1 MTEKIT
7 SPEDFQISCAL
18 KGLLWSFIITI
29 VLAIISGLLLQY
41 SPLSENLLSGFSTFI
56 FFISMFLGST
66 IAARAAERKGL
77 QYGTAVSLTYF
88 ILTLIIGL
96 LLDSS
101 LITFNFILKRTAL
114 TASSAL
120 LGGIIGVG
128 LVTK

>member
-1 MTEKIT
+1 MVENLS
-7 SPEDFQISCAL
+7 SPEDFQISCVL
-18 KGLLWSFIITI
+18 KGIFWSLSITI

-41 SPLSENLLSGFSTFI
+41 SPLSENLLSGFSTFV

-66 IAARAAERKGL
+66 IAARTAERKGL
-77 QYGTAVSLTYF
+77 QYGTAVSFTYF

-101 LITFNFILKRTAL
+101 LITFSFILKRTAL
-114 TASSAL
+114 TAFSAL

-128 LVTK
+128 LVAK